1 MGNSNCCSS
10 CHVTKDDIETRRF
23 TSCNSQPIPDML
35 TLPPP
40 LDHTTSE
47 LDFYLH
53 HYSKGALSASL
64 LAAEMDR
71 KIEADFE

>member
-1 MGNSNCCSS
+1 MGNSYCCSS
-10 CHVTKDDIETRRF
+10 CRVSKADIETRRF
-23 TSCNSQPIPDML
+23 EPCSSYPQPDML
-35 TLPPP
+35 SLPPP

-53 HYSKGALSASL
+53 YYSKGALSASL

-71 KIEADFE
+71 KMEAGFE